1 MLGTCPDI
9 SGGLLLITVEGA
21 AEDCVTIDD
30 VEFDRVGEAG
40 LWLKNAAAGG
50 DGAVSE
56 LAESLCR

>member
-40 LWLKNAAAGG
+40 L
-50 DGAVSE
+50 
-56 LAESLCR
+56 